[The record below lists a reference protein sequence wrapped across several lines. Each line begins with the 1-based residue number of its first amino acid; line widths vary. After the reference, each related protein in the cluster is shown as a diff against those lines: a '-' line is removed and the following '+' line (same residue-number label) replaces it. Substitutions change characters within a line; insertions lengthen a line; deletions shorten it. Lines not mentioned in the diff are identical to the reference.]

1 MIPALTMVEHAI
13 QYAFWKHAGQ
23 KDKVGKPYI
32 LHPLRVMAMSYPSG
46 EAAMC
51 AAVLHDVVEDCGVT
65 KQMLEE
71 EGFSKEVVEAVML
84 LSRPPEG
91 TPNRPTH
98 AEYVQAIRLSKNPIA
113 ISVKRAD
120 LVDNLMR
127 INELPSEQQ
136 NLRKRYQQGMR
147 ILEGA

>member
-1 MIPALTMVEHAI
+1 
-13 QYAFWKHAGQ
+13 
-23 KDKVGKPYI
+23 
-32 LHPLRVMAMSYPSG
+32 
-46 EAAMC
+46 
-51 AAVLHDVVEDCGVT
+51 
-65 KQMLEE
+65 MLEE